1 MDKIKVELLDYTSLN
16 KIVQIACL
24 VTRGANKFSTP
35 EELIKNIND
44 NPWSQK
50 KINDTLKLPHSKI
63 ARFTD
68 FTYLITGSSRRFLA
82 QLTTHHTGISIMSG
96 SLQYSDHSK
105 QHLEDMFCVPYE
117 ILATDNSEL
126 FTRSQSEIMDFYDK
140 NIEYGYNRDTA
151 GYTAPQSLRNILLV
165 KVNLEELR
173 YIGNQRLCKRN
184 TDETSYV
191 FGLMIEQAI
200 AAAGLPDKMFM
211 PSCYNG
217 KCKEGKYSCGEPI
230 ICDTI
235 TDYLNDRFNI
245 IRK

>member
-117 ILATDNSEL
+117 ILATGKSER
-126 FTRSQSEIMDFYDK
+126 FSRSQSEIMDFYNK

-151 GYTAPQSLRNILLV
+151 GYTAPQSLRNIVLV

-200 AAAGLPDKMFM
+200 AATGLPDKMFM

-217 KCKEGKYSCGEPI
+217 ECKEGKYSCGKPI